1 MTEFP
6 WRSLRHPLTD
16 GERQR
21 VSGRLRALVRWQRTL
36 RSWPRGGQ
44 APAADPF
51 VSLYVA
57 GNLHGCFGSGE
68 GSSGERLARAFL
80 LAAGDP
86 RFPPIAAHERARVVA
101 QASYCLRPRFRRSA
115 DISKQLEIGVD
126 GVAIALPDGRRTAVL
141 PDVARD
147 QGMSAAQFLA
157 AARAKLGLENE
168 EAPRA
173 TRYFTFETSFVTS
186 RLEGLSPPQRGNALA
201 ARWLARQIRSDGSIA
216 FGLDPRTGE
225 SMAAGKMFH
234 GRSASVLEALY
245 LIGTEE
251 RSVARARRWLGREI
265 ERGLRGAAIDGWPD
279 TPAMVAGTLALALRA
294 GIDVRSRLTELAAST
309 SEIASS
315 PWHAGQVVAALGRG
329 APKGLWSACVADLAR
344 NPVAPWTLLGAIAL
358 GDNAVRLQCETA
370 LLEAIRPRGPHAGGV
385 MGAAVPEL
393 ALTAM
398 AVTALRA
405 SSTSRRVLDA
415 TERASAFLRRWQF
428 IPGAIPGAF
437 DPDLSAG
444 AFPLSPVHSWLRADV
459 TAHALMALAP
469 ETLGGRRPTV
479 SG

>member
-1 MTEFP
+1 MSPATF
-6 WRSLRHPLTD
+6 TD
-16 GERQR
+16 ASAAERAQR
-21 VSGRLRALVRWQRTL
+21 ASVSHAPFSSPPEIRGFL
-36 RSWPRGGQ
+36 RSRRMSARGSWRRRLTACDRAIAG
-44 APAADPF
+44 APT
-51 VSLYVA
+51 SQ
-57 GNLHGCFGSGE
+57 S
-68 GSSGERLARAFL
+68 
-80 LAAGDP
+80 
-86 RFPPIAAHERARVVA
+86 
-101 QASYCLRPRFRRSA
+101 
-115 DISKQLEIGVD
+115 QLEIGVD
-126 GVAIALPDGRRTAVL
+126 GVAIALPDGRQTAVL

-157 AARAKLGLENE
+157 AARAKLGLEND
-168 EAPRA
+168 EAPRG

-186 RLEGLSPPQRGNALA
+186 RLEGPSPSQRGHALA

-234 GRSASVLEALY
+234 GRSASVLEALD
-245 LIGTEE
+245 LIGTEG

-279 TPAMVAGTLALALRA
+279 TPATVAGTLALALRA
-294 GIDVRSRLTELAAST
+294 GIDVRSRLTELAASA
-309 SEIASS
+309 SELASS

-329 APKGLWSACVADLAR
+329 APRGLWSACVGDLAR

-358 GDNAVRLQCETA
+358 RDNGVRLRCETA
-370 LLEAIRPRGPHAGGV
+370 LLEAIRTRGPHAGAV

-398 AVTALRA
+398 VVTALRA

-437 DPDLSAG
+437 DPDLSARRSL
-444 AFPLSPVHSWLRADV
+444 PLSPSSL
-459 TAHALMALAP
+459 TGLA
-469 ETLGGRRPTV
+469 R
-479 SG
+479 